1 VPTSSVSRGIP
12 AECGG
17 DNLFALWNHNDS
29 HYASRHVIRAIHMN
43 AKRPGVKMTKTH
55 EPAAPASTTTD
66 LLRHACSIVV
76 AYLAKNHIAQSEL
89 PGMIRSV
96 HGALGTLSGG
106 TASDMGVGLK
116 PAVPVKKSIMPDYIV
131 CLEDGKKLK
140 MLKRYLRGKYKLSPD
155 DYRAKWGLPAD
166 YPMVAPNYAALRSQF
181 AKDNGLGRRSP
192 PAKGKRRRG

>member
-1 VPTSSVSRGIP
+1 
-12 AECGG
+12 
-17 DNLFALWNHNDS
+17 
-29 HYASRHVIRAIHMN
+29 
-43 AKRPGVKMTKTH
+43 MTKTH
-55 EPAAPASTTTD
+55 EFVATGNMD
-66 LLRHACSIVV
+66 ILRHACSIVV

-96 HGALGTLSGG
+96 HGALGTLSSGAVSDVG
-106 TASDMGVGLK
+106 TNLK
-116 PAVPVKKSIMPDYIV
+116 PAVPVKKSITPDYIV

-181 AKDNGLGRRSP
+181 AKDNGLGRR
-192 PAKGKRRRG
+192 PARAKTKRRRG